1 VLSASSELTSTAEIL
16 SREVDKFF
24 HNLRADPLARHDDNA
39 RRTGT
44 VAN

>member
-1 VLSASSELTSTAEIL
+1 VLSASSDLTATAETL

-24 HNLRADPLARHDDNA
+24 RNLRVDPLEQKDK

-44 VAN
+44 AN